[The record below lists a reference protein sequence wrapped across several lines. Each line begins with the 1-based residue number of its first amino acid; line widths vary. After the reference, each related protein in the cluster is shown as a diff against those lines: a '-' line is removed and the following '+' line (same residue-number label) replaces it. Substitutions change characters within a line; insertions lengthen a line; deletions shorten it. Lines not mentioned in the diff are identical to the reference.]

1 MTELNDVDVI
11 VATTKLTILQ
21 QATDEFY
28 YSEYEIPI
36 DILQASFKALRT
48 YLAGKDISEEI
59 EEWKKLLINE
69 IQGSRFISGFE
80 IEKLLTILNRI

>member
-21 QATDEFY
+21 QATDDFY

-48 YLAGKDISEEI
+48 YLAGKDISEET

-80 IEKLLTILNRI
+80 IEKLLTVLNRI

>member
-21 QATDEFY
+21 QATDDFY

-48 YLAGKDISEEI
+48 YLAGNDISEEI

-80 IEKLLTILNRI
+80 IEKLLTVLNRI